1 VGGEGDASVF
11 KLDVEKDCE
20 GEGLRDAGST
30 ASEGEGLRD
39 AGSSEAVGAALMYAV
54 IALFQPKR
62 MSSASA
68 VMLL

>member
-11 KLDVEKDCE
+11 KLDVDKDC
-20 GEGLRDAGST
+20 
-30 ASEGEGLRD
+30 EGEGLRD

-54 IALFQPKR
+54 IALFQPQR
-62 MSSASA
+62 MSSASV